1 VPFKEIGLNTSLQT
15 ESYPALTK
23 GFLYAVPSVFVLVP
37 ALLLGIQ
44 QATKKENPI
53 NDSDYE

>member
-1 VPFKEIGLNTSLQT
+1 MPFNELGIKEVQT

-44 QATKKENPI
+44 QATKRNNPNEENE
-53 NDSDYE
+53 DE